1 MPQIMNMSEFRIYF
15 EFLIFLN
22 FFFNLG
28 ILLKTKINHTLIW
41 VHVTFEEV
49 FISGISLLRVT
60 FPIHNCLPFPFN
72 S

>member
-49 FISGISLLRVT
+49 FISRNIAS
-60 FPIHNCLPFPFN
+60 
-72 S
+72 